1 MLQVGE
7 EKYTPELSRKYY
19 DKIITYQDDRRNS
32 QNFYRRLF
40 YMAKKENKYSEYGIA
55 TQAIHT
61 GTDYDAE
68 TGAVRRPLH
77 MANSYKLPD
86 DLSKVNY
93 SSTDLL
99 MYSRNG
105 NANQHWLEEKI
116 AALHEADDAIVLASG
131 VGALHA
137 LFWTLLKTGD
147 RVVYPKV
154 SYMAVYRMFHELFNN
169 KFGVETVMVDMTDLE
184 EVKAAITPGT
194 RLVHIETPD
203 NPTNGVTDIEAIV
216 KIAHENGALV
226 SVDNTF
232 ASPLNQKPLE
242 YGADFVVEA
251 LTKFINGHGDAQG
264 GAIISNDLETMDRI
278 RYEAQVNVGA
288 VISPFNAWQ
297 IFRGS
302 VTFPLRMQRI
312 NDSSQKIAEW
322 LEQRENVTFVSYPGL
337 PSNPGHELAKRQ
349 MKNGYGGVIS
359 FGINAD
365 DKAVERF
372 CAALKVVTFAV
383 SLGHDESLIFP
394 QPSYDE
400 RINLYPEKFRKG
412 FIRFSVGL
420 EEPEDIISD
429 LDQAFRSI
437 GL

>member
-1 MLQVGE
+1 
-7 EKYTPELSRKYY
+7 
-19 DKIITYQDDRRNS
+19 
-32 QNFYRRLF
+32 
-40 YMAKKENKYSEYGIA
+40 MAKKENPYKEYGVA

-61 GTDYDAE
+61 GTDYDE
-68 TGAVRRPLH
+68 GTGAVRRPLH

-86 DLSKVNY
+86 DLSQVNY

-99 MYSRNG
+99 MYARNG
-105 NANQHWLEEKI
+105 NPNQHWLEEKI
-116 AALHEADDAIVLASG
+116 AALHNADDAIVLASG

-154 SYMAVYRMFHELFNN
+154 SYMAVYRMFHELFNR
-169 KFGVETVMVDMTDLE
+169 KFGVETIMVDMTNLDA
-184 EVKAAITPGT
+184 VKAAITPGT

-203 NPTNGVTDIEAIV
+203 NPTNGVSNIAEIV
-216 KIAHENGALV
+216 KNAHANGALV

-232 ASPLNQKPLE
+232 ASPYNQKPLE

-264 GAIISNDLETMDRI
+264 GAIISNNLEAMDRI
-278 RYEAQVNVGA
+278 RYEAQVNVGS

-337 PSNPGHELAKRQ
+337 PSNSGHELAKKQ
-349 MKNGYGGVIS
+349 MQNGYGGVIS

-365 DKAVERF
+365 DKTVERF

-400 RINLYPEKFRKG
+400 RINLYPEKFRRG

-420 EEPEDIISD
+420 EEPEDIIFD
-429 LDQAFRSI
+429 LNRALESI

>member
-1 MLQVGE
+1 
-7 EKYTPELSRKYY
+7 
-19 DKIITYQDDRRNS
+19 
-32 QNFYRRLF
+32 
-40 YMAKKENKYSEYGIA
+40 MAKKENKFQGYGIS

-61 GTDYDAE
+61 GTDYDQE

-77 MANSYKLPD
+77 MANSFKLPD
-86 DLSKVNY
+86 DLSQVNY

-99 MYSRNG
+99 MYARNG
-105 NANQHWLEEKI
+105 NPNQHWLEEKI
-116 AALHEADDAIVLASG
+116 AALHGADDAIVLASG

-137 LFWTLLKTGD
+137 LFWTLLKSGD

-154 SYMAVYRMFHELFNN
+154 SYMAVYRMFHELFNR
-169 KFGVETVMVDMTDLE
+169 KFGVETIMVDMTNLE

-203 NPTNGVTDIEAIV
+203 NPTVGVTDIAAIA
-216 KIAHENGALV
+216 KIAHENGALL

-232 ASPLNQKPLE
+232 ASPLNQKPLSL
-242 YGADFVVEA
+242 GADFVVEA

-302 VTFPLRMQRI
+302 VTFPLRMRRI
-312 NDSSQKIAEW
+312 NESTQKIAEW
-322 LEQRENVTFVSYPGL
+322 LEKRENVTFVSYPGL
-337 PSNPGHELAKRQ
+337 PSHPGHDLAKRQ
-349 MKNGYGGVIS
+349 MQNGYGGVIS
-359 FGINAD
+359 FGVNAD
-365 DKAVERF
+365 DHTVERF

-400 RINLYPEKFRKG
+400 RILLYPEKFRKG

-420 EEPEDIISD
+420 EEPEDIIGD
-429 LDQAFRSI
+429 LDQALKKV

>member
-1 MLQVGE
+1 
-7 EKYTPELSRKYY
+7 
-19 DKIITYQDDRRNS
+19 
-32 QNFYRRLF
+32 
-40 YMAKKENKYSEYGIA
+40 MAKKENRFEGYDIT
-55 TQAIHT
+55 TQAVHT
-61 GTDYDAE
+61 GSGYDAE

-99 MYSRNG
+99 MYARNG
-105 NANQHWLEEKI
+105 NPNQHWLEEKV
-116 AALHEADDAIVLASG
+116 AALHEADDAIVLGSG
-131 VGALHA
+131 VAALHA
-137 LFWTLLKTGD
+137 LFWTLLKSGD

-154 SYMAVYRMFHELFNN
+154 SYMAVYRMFHELFNQ
-169 KFGVETVMVDMTDLE
+169 KFGVETVMVDMTDLDA
-184 EVKAAITPGT
+184 VRQAITPGT

-203 NPTNGVTDIEAIV
+203 NPTIGVTDIAAIAE
-216 KIAHENGALV
+216 IAHENGALL

-232 ASPLNQKPLE
+232 ASPYNQKPLQL
-242 YGADFVVEA
+242 GADFVVEA

-264 GAIISNDLETMDRI
+264 GAIISNDLATMDRI
-278 RYEAQVNVGA
+278 RYEAQVNVGS

-297 IFRGS
+297 IFRGC
-302 VTFPLRMQRI
+302 VTFPLRMERI
-312 NDSSQKIAEW
+312 NASTLKIAQW
-322 LEQRENVTFVSYPGL
+322 LETRSSVTFVSYPGL
-337 PSNPGHELAKRQ
+337 ESNPGHELAKKQ
-349 MKNGYGGVIS
+349 MTKGFGGVIS
-359 FGINAD
+359 FGLDTD
-365 DKAVERF
+365 DKTVERF

-400 RINLYPEKFRKG
+400 RIHLYPAQFQKG

-420 EEPEDIISD
+420 EDPEDIIQD
-429 LDQAFRSI
+429 LDQALCAV

>member
-1 MLQVGE
+1 
-7 EKYTPELSRKYY
+7 
-19 DKIITYQDDRRNS
+19 
-32 QNFYRRLF
+32 
-40 YMAKKENKYSEYGIA
+40 MAKKGNRFKDYDIT

-99 MYSRNG
+99 MYVRNG
-105 NANQHWLEEKI
+105 NANQHWLEEKV
-116 AALHEADDAIVLASG
+116 AALYGADDAIVLASG
-131 VGALHA
+131 VAALHA

-154 SYMAVYRMFHELFNN
+154 SYMAVYRMFHELFNK
-169 KFGVETVMVDMTDLE
+169 KFGVETVMVDMTDLDA
-184 EVKAAITPGT
+184 VRMAITPGT

-203 NPTNGVTDIEAIV
+203 NPTVGVTDIEAV
-216 KIAHENGALV
+216 AKIAHKNGAIV

-232 ASPLNQKPLE
+232 ASPYNQLPLE
-242 YGADFVVEA
+242 LGADFVVDA

-264 GAIISNDLETMDRI
+264 GAIISNDLAAMDRI
-278 RYEAQVNVGA
+278 RYEAQVNVGS

-297 IFRGS
+297 IFRGAI
-302 VTFPLRMQRI
+302 TFPLRMQRI
-312 NDSSQKIAEW
+312 NDSSLRIAHW
-322 LEQRENVTFVSYPGL
+322 LEQRKNVTFVSYPGL
-337 PSNPGHELAKRQ
+337 PSNRGHFTAKKQ

-359 FGINAD
+359 FGLNAD
-365 DKAVERF
+365 DKTVERF
-372 CAALKVVTFAV
+372 CAKLKVVTFAV

-400 RINLYPEKFRKG
+400 RIDLYPKHFKEG

-420 EEPEDIISD
+420 EEPKNIIED
-429 LDQAFRSI
+429 LDQALRAV

>member
-1 MLQVGE
+1 
-7 EKYTPELSRKYY
+7 
-19 DKIITYQDDRRNS
+19 
-32 QNFYRRLF
+32 
-40 YMAKKENKYSEYGIA
+40 MAKKENPYKEYGVA

-61 GTDYDAE
+61 GTDYDE
-68 TGAVRRPLH
+68 GTGAVRRPLH

-86 DLSKVNY
+86 DLSQVNY

-99 MYSRNG
+99 MYARNG
-105 NANQHWLEEKI
+105 NPNQHWLEEKI
-116 AALHEADDAIVLASG
+116 AALHNADDAIVLASG

-154 SYMAVYRMFHELFNN
+154 SYMAVYRMFHELFNK
-169 KFGVETVMVDMTDLE
+169 KFGVETIMVDMTNLDAVE
-184 EVKAAITPGT
+184 AAITPGT

-203 NPTNGVTDIEAIV
+203 NPTNGVSDIAEIV
-216 KIAHENGALV
+216 KIAHANGALV

-232 ASPLNQKPLE
+232 ASPYNQKPLE

-278 RYEAQVNVGA
+278 RYEAQVNVGS

-337 PSNPGHELAKRQ
+337 PSNSGHKLAKKQ
-349 MKNGYGGVIS
+349 MQNGYGGVIS

-400 RINLYPEKFRKG
+400 RINLYPEKFRRG

-429 LDQAFRSI
+429 LNQALKSI

>member
-1 MLQVGE
+1 
-7 EKYTPELSRKYY
+7 
-19 DKIITYQDDRRNS
+19 
-32 QNFYRRLF
+32 
-40 YMAKKENKYSEYGIA
+40 MAKKENRFKDYDIT

-86 DLSKVNY
+86 DLSQVNY

-99 MYSRNG
+99 MYARNG
-105 NANQHWLEEKI
+105 NANQHWLEEKV
-116 AALHEADDAIVLASG
+116 AALYGADDAIVLASG
-131 VGALHA
+131 VAALHA
-137 LFWTLLKTGD
+137 LFWTLLHSGD
-147 RVVYPKV
+147 RVVYPNV

-169 KFGVETVMVDMTDLE
+169 KFGVETVMVDMTDLDA
-184 EVKAAITPGT
+184 VRMAITPGT

-203 NPTNGVTDIEAIV
+203 NPTVGVTDIEAVV
-216 KIAHENGALV
+216 KIAHKNGAIV

-232 ASPLNQKPLE
+232 ASPYNQLPLE
-242 YGADFVVEA
+242 LGADFVVDA

-264 GAIISNDLETMDRI
+264 GAIISNDLAAMDRI
-278 RYEAQVNVGA
+278 RYEAQVNVGS

-297 IFRGS
+297 IFRGA

-312 NDSSQKIAEW
+312 NDSSLRIAHW
-322 LEQRENVTFVSYPGL
+322 PEQRKNVTFVSYPGL
-337 PSNPGHELAKRQ
+337 PSNRGHFTAKKQ

-359 FGINAD
+359 FGLNAD
-365 DKAVERF
+365 DKTVERF
-372 CAALKVVTFAV
+372 CAKLKVVTFAV

-400 RINLYPEKFRKG
+400 RIALYPKQFREG

-420 EEPEDIISD
+420 EEPEDIIED
-429 LDQAFRSI
+429 LDQALRAV

>member
-1 MLQVGE
+1 
-7 EKYTPELSRKYY
+7 
-19 DKIITYQDDRRNS
+19 
-32 QNFYRRLF
+32 
-40 YMAKKENKYSEYGIA
+40 MAKKDNAFKDYDVT
-55 TQAIHT
+55 TQAVHT
-61 GTDYDAE
+61 GTDYDME

-86 DLSKVNY
+86 DLSQVNY

-105 NANQHWLEEKI
+105 NPNQHWLEEKI
-116 AALHEADDAIVLASG
+116 AALHDADDAIVLASG

-137 LFWTLLKTGD
+137 LFWTLLQSGD
-147 RVVYPKV
+147 RVIYPKV
-154 SYMAVYRMFHELFNN
+154 SYMAVYRMFHELFNR
-169 KFGVETVMVDMTDLE
+169 KFGVETVMVDMTDLDA
-184 EVKAAITPGT
+184 VKAAITPGT

-203 NPTNGVTDIEAIV
+203 NPTVGVTDIAAIAE
-216 KIAHENGALV
+216 IAHQNGALL

-232 ASPLNQKPLE
+232 ASPYNQKPLAL
-242 YGADFVVEA
+242 GADFVVEA
-251 LTKFINGHGDAQG
+251 LTKFVNGHGDAQG

-278 RYEAQVNVGA
+278 RYEAQVNVGS

-312 NDSSQKIAEW
+312 NESSQKIAEW

-337 PSNPGHELAKRQ
+337 PSNPGYELAKKQ
-349 MKNGYGGVIS
+349 MTNGYGGVIS
-359 FGINAD
+359 FGVDTD
-365 DKAVERF
+365 DKTVEHF

-383 SLGHDESLIFP
+383 SLGHDESLVFP

-400 RINLYPEKFRKG
+400 RIMLYPEKFRRG

-420 EEPEDIISD
+420 EDPDDIIRD
-429 LDQAFRSI
+429 LDQALRAV

>member
-1 MLQVGE
+1 
-7 EKYTPELSRKYY
+7 
-19 DKIITYQDDRRNS
+19 
-32 QNFYRRLF
+32 
-40 YMAKKENKYSEYGIA
+40 MAKKEDNFRSYDIS
-55 TQAIHT
+55 TRAIHT
-61 GTDYDAE
+61 GNAYDNE

-77 MANSYKLPD
+77 MANSFKLPD

-105 NANQHWLEEKI
+105 NPNQQWLEQKV
-116 AALHEADDAIVLASG
+116 ASLHGADDAIVLGSG

-147 RVVYPKV
+147 HVIYPKV
-154 SYMAVYRMFHELFNN
+154 SYMAVYRLFHELFSG
-169 KFGVETVMVDMTDLE
+169 KFGVQTEMVDMTDLAAVE
-184 EVKAAITPGT
+184 QVVKDGT
-194 RLVHIETPD
+194 RLIHIETPD
-203 NPTNGVTDIEAIV
+203 NPVNGVTDISAIAE
-216 KIAHENGALV
+216 IAHAHGALL

-232 ASPLNQKPLE
+232 ASPYNQRPLE
-242 YGADFVVEA
+242 LGADFVIES

-264 GAIISNDLETMDRI
+264 GAIISNNLTEMDRI

-297 IFRGS
+297 IFRGAS
-302 VTFPLRMQRI
+302 TFPMRMQRI
-312 NDSSQKIAEW
+312 NDTSQQIAQW
-322 LEQRENVTFVSYPGL
+322 LEKRKGVTFVSYPGL
-337 PSNPGHELAKRQ
+337 KSNPGNTIAKKQ
-349 MKNGYGGVIS
+349 MQHGFGGVIS
-359 FGINAD
+359 FGLDVD
-365 DKAVERF
+365 DKTIERF
-372 CAALKVVTFAV
+372 CAALKIITFAV

-400 RINLYPEKFRKG
+400 RIALYPSQFQKG

-420 EEPEDIISD
+420 EEPTDLIAD
-429 LDQAFRSI
+429 LDQALKII

>member
-1 MLQVGE
+1 
-7 EKYTPELSRKYY
+7 
-19 DKIITYQDDRRNS
+19 
-32 QNFYRRLF
+32 
-40 YMAKKENKYSEYGIA
+40 MAKKENPYKGYGIA

-86 DLSKVNY
+86 DLSQVNY

-99 MYSRNG
+99 MYARNG
-105 NANQHWLEEKI
+105 NANQHWLEEKV
-116 AALHEADDAIVLASG
+116 AALHGADDAIVLASG

-137 LFWTLLKTGD
+137 LFWTLLKSGD

-154 SYMAVYRMFHELFNN
+154 SYMAVYRMFHELFNQ
-169 KFGVETVMVDMTDLE
+169 KFGVETVMVDMTDFE
-184 EVKAAITPGT
+184 AVKAAITPGT

-203 NPTNGVTDIEAIV
+203 NPTNGVTDIEAV
-216 KIAHENGALV
+216 AKIAHENGAVV

-232 ASPLNQKPLE
+232 ASPLNQRPLE

-251 LTKFINGHGDAQG
+251 LTKFVNGHGDAQG

-312 NDSSQKIAEW
+312 NESTQKIAEW
-322 LEQRENVTFVSYPGL
+322 LEARKNITFVSYPGL

-359 FGINAD
+359 FGVNAD
-365 DKAVERF
+365 DKEVERF
-372 CAALKVVTFAV
+372 CSALEVVTFAV
-383 SLGHDESLIFP
+383 SLGHDESLIVP
-394 QPSYDE
+394 QPSYVE
-400 RINLYPEKFRKG
+400 RIELYPEKFRSG

-420 EEPEDIISD
+420 EEPEDIIAD
-429 LDQAFRSI
+429 LDRALKRI

>member
-1 MLQVGE
+1 
-7 EKYTPELSRKYY
+7 
-19 DKIITYQDDRRNS
+19 
-32 QNFYRRLF
+32 
-40 YMAKKENKYSEYGIA
+40 MAKKENPYKEYGVA

-61 GTDYDAE
+61 GTDYDE
-68 TGAVRRPLH
+68 GTGAVRRPLH

-86 DLSKVNY
+86 DLSQVNY

-99 MYSRNG
+99 MYARNG
-105 NANQHWLEEKI
+105 NPNQHWLEEKI
-116 AALHEADDAIVLASG
+116 AALHNADDAIVLASG

-154 SYMAVYRMFHELFNN
+154 SYMAVYRMFHELFNK
-169 KFGVETVMVDMTDLE
+169 KFGVETIMVDMTNLDAVE
-184 EVKAAITPGT
+184 AAITPGT

-203 NPTNGVTDIEAIV
+203 NPTNGVSDIAEIV
-216 KIAHENGALV
+216 KIAHANGALV

-232 ASPLNQKPLE
+232 ASPYNQKPLE

-278 RYEAQVNVGA
+278 RYEAQVNVGS

-337 PSNPGHELAKRQ
+337 LSNSGHELAKKQ
-349 MKNGYGGVIS
+349 MQNGYGGVIS

-400 RINLYPEKFRKG
+400 RINLYPEKFRRG

-429 LDQAFRSI
+429 LNQALKSI

>member
-1 MLQVGE
+1 
-7 EKYTPELSRKYY
+7 
-19 DKIITYQDDRRNS
+19 
-32 QNFYRRLF
+32 
-40 YMAKKENKYSEYGIA
+40 MARKENRFKDYDIT

-61 GTDYDAE
+61 GTDYDKE

-86 DLSKVNY
+86 DLSQVNY

-99 MYSRNG
+99 MYARNG
-105 NANQHWLEEKI
+105 NPNQKWLEEKI
-116 AALHEADDAIVLASG
+116 AALHGADDAIVLASG
-131 VGALHA
+131 VAALHA
-137 LFWTLLKTGD
+137 LFWTLLKNGD
-147 RVVYPKV
+147 RVVYPNV
-154 SYMAVYRMFHELFNN
+154 SYMAVYRMFHELFPE
-169 KFGVETVMVDMTDLE
+169 KFGIDAVMVDMTDLDA
-184 EVKAAITPGT
+184 VKAAITPGT

-203 NPTNGVTDIEAIV
+203 NPTNRVTDIEALA
-216 KIAHENGALV
+216 KIAHENGAIL

-232 ASPLNQKPLE
+232 ASPYNQRPLDF
-242 YGADFVVEA
+242 GADFVVESV
-251 LTKFINGHGDAQG
+251 TKYINGHGDAQG
-264 GAIISNDLETMDRI
+264 GAIISNDLEEMDRI
-278 RYEAQVNVGA
+278 RYEAQVNVGS

-302 VTFPLRMQRI
+302 VTFPLRMERI
-312 NDSSQKIAEW
+312 NQSALKIAEW

-337 PSNPGHELAKRQ
+337 ESNASHDIANKQ
-349 MKNGYGGVIS
+349 MEHGFGGVIS
-359 FGINAD
+359 FGLNTD
-365 DKAVERF
+365 DKTVEKF

-400 RINLYPEKFRKG
+400 RIHLYPEQFRKG

-420 EEPEDIISD
+420 EDPQDIIGD
-429 LDQAFRSI
+429 LDQALRTV

>member
-1 MLQVGE
+1 
-7 EKYTPELSRKYY
+7 
-19 DKIITYQDDRRNS
+19 
-32 QNFYRRLF
+32 
-40 YMAKKENKYSEYGIA
+40 MAKKKNAYKEYGIA

-61 GTDYDAE
+61 GTDYDE
-68 TGAVRRPLH
+68 GTGAVRRPLH
-77 MANSYKLPD
+77 MANSYRLPD
-86 DLSKVNY
+86 DLSEVNY

-105 NANQHWLEEKI
+105 NPNQHWLEEKI
-116 AALHEADDAIVLASG
+116 AALHEADDAIVLGSG
-131 VGALHA
+131 VAALHA

-154 SYMAVYRMFHELFNN
+154 SYMAVYRMFHELFNQ
-169 KFGVETVMVDMTDLE
+169 KFGVETVMVDMTDIDA
-184 EVKAAITPGT
+184 VKAAITPGT

-203 NPTNGVTDIEAIV
+203 NPTNGVTDIAAV
-216 KIAHENGALV
+216 AKIAHDNGALL

-232 ASPLNQKPLE
+232 ASPYNQKPLE
-242 YGADFVVEA
+242 LGADFAVEA

-264 GAIISNDLETMDRI
+264 GAIISNDLGTMDRI
-278 RYEAQVNVGA
+278 RYEAQVNVGS

-312 NDSSQKIAEW
+312 NESSQIIAEW
-322 LEQRENVTFVSYPGL
+322 LEKQAFVTFVSYPGL
-337 PSNPGHELAKRQ
+337 ISNPGHELAKRQ

-359 FGINAD
+359 FGVNTN
-365 DKAVERF
+365 DKTVEQF

-420 EEPEDIISD
+420 EEPKDIIGD
-429 LDQAFRSI
+429 LEWAFHKV
-437 GL
+437 GLC

>member
-1 MLQVGE
+1 MSLVLFMTE
-7 EKYTPELSRKYY
+7 NLCTFVEKSNITLMTRKQ
-19 DKIITYQDDRRNS
+19 DKFRGFDITTR
-32 QNFYRRLF
+32 
-40 YMAKKENKYSEYGIA
+40 
-55 TQAIHT
+55 AIHT
-61 GTDYDAE
+61 GTDYDQE

-77 MANSYKLPD
+77 MANSFRLPD
-86 DLSKVNY
+86 DLSNVNY

-99 MYSRNG
+99 MYARNG
-105 NANQHWLEEKI
+105 NPNQHWLEEKI
-116 AALHEADDAIVLASG
+116 ASLHGADDAIVLASG

-137 LFWTLLKTGD
+137 LFWTLLNTGD
-147 RVVYPKV
+147 HVVYPQV
-154 SYMAVYRMFHELFNN
+154 SYMAVYRMFHELFNR
-169 KFGVETVMVDMTDLE
+169 KFGVQTDMVDMTNLDA
-184 EVKAAITPGT
+184 VKQAIRSGT

-203 NPTNGVTDIEAIV
+203 NPTCGVTDIAAIAE
-216 KIAHENGALV
+216 IAHQNGALL

-232 ASPLNQKPLE
+232 ASPLNQNPLDL
-242 YGADFVVEA
+242 GADFVVES

-264 GAIISNDLETMDRI
+264 GAILSNDLGAMDRI

-302 VTFPLRMQRI
+302 VTFPLRMDRI
-312 NDSSQKIAEW
+312 NKSSLAIAQW

-337 PSNPGHELAKRQ
+337 KSNPGYEIARKQ
-349 MKNGYGGVIS
+349 MKKGFGGVIS
-359 FGINAD
+359 FGVNAD
-365 DKAVERF
+365 DKRVERF

-400 RINLYPEKFRKG
+400 RINLYPEKFRRG

-420 EEPEDIISD
+420 EDPDDIILD
-429 LDQAFRSI
+429 LDQALKSVGI
-437 GL
+437 

>member
-1 MLQVGE
+1 
-7 EKYTPELSRKYY
+7 
-19 DKIITYQDDRRNS
+19 
-32 QNFYRRLF
+32 
-40 YMAKKENKYSEYGIA
+40 MAKKENKFKEYGIA
-55 TQAIHT
+55 TQAVHT
-61 GTDYDAE
+61 GTDYDEE

-86 DLSKVNY
+86 DLSQVNY

-105 NANQHWLEEKI
+105 SANQHWLEEKI
-116 AALHEADDAIVLASG
+116 AALHSAEDAIVLASG

-147 RVVYPKV
+147 RIVYPKV
-154 SYMAVYRMFHELFNN
+154 SYMAVYRMFHELFNR
-169 KFGVETVMVDMTDLE
+169 KFGVETVMVDMTDLDA
-184 EVKAAITPGT
+184 VRRAVTPGT

-203 NPTNGVTDIEAIV
+203 NPTVGVTDIAAVAE
-216 KIAHENGALV
+216 IAHANGALL

-232 ASPLNQKPLE
+232 ASPFNQKPLAL
-242 YGADFVVEA
+242 GADFVVEA

-312 NDSSQKIAEW
+312 NESSQKIAEW
-322 LEQRENVTFVSYPGL
+322 LERRENVTFVSYPGL
-337 PSNPGHELAKRQ
+337 TSNPGHTLAKRQ
-349 MKNGYGGVIS
+349 MQNGYGGVIS
-359 FGINAD
+359 FGVAAD
-365 DKAVERF
+365 DKTVERF

-400 RINLYPEKFRKG
+400 RIELYPKPFRKG

-420 EEPEDIISD
+420 EEPEDIIAD
-429 LDQAFRSI
+429 LDQALCAV

>member
-1 MLQVGE
+1 
-7 EKYTPELSRKYY
+7 
-19 DKIITYQDDRRNS
+19 
-32 QNFYRRLF
+32 
-40 YMAKKENKYSEYGIA
+40 MAKKENRFKDYDIT

-93 SSTDLL
+93 SSADLL
-99 MYSRNG
+99 MYARNG
-105 NANQHWLEEKI
+105 NANQHWLEEKV
-116 AALHEADDAIVLASG
+116 AALYGADDAIVLASG
-131 VGALHA
+131 VAALHA

-154 SYMAVYRMFHELFNN
+154 SYMAVYRMFHELFNI
-169 KFGVETVMVDMTDLE
+169 KFGVETVMVDMTDLDA
-184 EVKAAITPGT
+184 VRMAITPGT

-203 NPTNGVTDIEAIV
+203 NPTVGVTDIEAV
-216 KIAHENGALV
+216 AKIAHKNGAIV

-232 ASPLNQKPLE
+232 ASPYNQLPLE
-242 YGADFVVEA
+242 LGADFVVDA

-264 GAIISNDLETMDRI
+264 GAIISNDLAAMDRI
-278 RYEAQVNVGA
+278 RYEAQVNVGS

-297 IFRGS
+297 IFRGA

-312 NDSSQKIAEW
+312 NDSSLRIAHW
-322 LEQRENVTFVSYPGL
+322 LEQRKKVTFVSYPGL
-337 PSNPGHELAKRQ
+337 PSNRGHFTAKKQ

-359 FGINAD
+359 FGLNAD
-365 DKAVERF
+365 DKTVERF
-372 CAALKVVTFAV
+372 CAKLKVVTFAV

-400 RINLYPEKFRKG
+400 RIDLYPKQFREG

-420 EEPEDIISD
+420 EEPEDIIED
-429 LDQAFRSI
+429 LDQALRAV

>member
-1 MLQVGE
+1 MKE
-7 EKYTPELSRKYY
+7 RKETMAQKQNKFKQY
-19 DKIITYQDDRRNS
+19 DIT
-32 QNFYRRLF
+32 
-40 YMAKKENKYSEYGIA
+40 

-61 GTDYDAE
+61 GTDYDME

-99 MYSRNG
+99 MYARNG
-105 NANQHWLEEKI
+105 NPNQHWLEEKV
-116 AALHEADDAIVLASG
+116 AALHDAKDSIVLASG
-131 VGALHA
+131 VAALHA
-137 LFWTLLKTGD
+137 LFWTLLESGD
-147 RVVYPKV
+147 RVVYPNV
-154 SYMAVYRMFHELFNN
+154 SYMAVYRMFHELFNK
-169 KFGVETVMVDMTDLE
+169 KFHVDTVMVDMTDLE
-184 EVKAAITPGT
+184 AVKKAITPGT
-194 RLVHIETPD
+194 KLIHIETPD
-203 NPTNGVTDIEAIV
+203 NPTVGVTDIEAIA
-216 KIAHENGALV
+216 KIAHENGAIL

-232 ASPLNQKPLE
+232 ASPYNQRPLE
-242 YGADFVVEA
+242 LGADFVVEA
-251 LTKFINGHGDAQG
+251 LTKFVNGHGDAQG

-278 RYEAQVNVGA
+278 RYEAQVNVGS

-312 NDSSQKIAEW
+312 NDSTLKIATW
-322 LEQRENVTFVSYPGL
+322 LEQRENITFVAYPGL
-337 PSNPGHELAKRQ
+337 ESNKGYALAKKQ

-359 FGINAD
+359 FGVNTD
-365 DKAVERF
+365 DKTVEQF
-372 CAALKVVTFAV
+372 CAKLRVITFAV

-400 RINLYPEKFRKG
+400 RIMLYPEQFRKG
-412 FIRFSVGL
+412 FVRFSVGL
-420 EEPEDIISD
+420 EDPDDIIGD
-429 LDQAFRSI
+429 LDQALKAV

>member
-1 MLQVGE
+1 
-7 EKYTPELSRKYY
+7 
-19 DKIITYQDDRRNS
+19 
-32 QNFYRRLF
+32 
-40 YMAKKENKYSEYGIA
+40 MAKKENKFVEYDIT

-86 DLSKVNY
+86 DLSQVNY

-99 MYSRNG
+99 MYARNG
-105 NANQHWLEEKI
+105 NANQHWLEEKV
-116 AALHEADDAIVLASG
+116 AALYGAEDAIVLASG
-131 VGALHA
+131 VAALHA

-147 RVVYPKV
+147 RVVYPNV
-154 SYMAVYRMFHELFNN
+154 SYMAVYRMFHELFNE

-184 EVKAAITPGT
+184 AVKRAITPGT

-203 NPTNGVTDIEAIV
+203 NPTVGVTDIAAIAE
-216 KIAHENGALV
+216 ICHENGAIL

-232 ASPLNQKPLE
+232 ASPYNQRPLE
-242 YGADFVVEA
+242 LGADFVVDA
-251 LTKFINGHGDAQG
+251 LTKFVNGHGDAQG
-264 GAIISNDLETMDRI
+264 GAIISNNLEMMDRI
-278 RYEAQVNVGA
+278 RYEAQVNVGS

-302 VTFPLRMQRI
+302 VTFPLRMDRI
-312 NDSSQKIAEW
+312 NQSTLKIAQW
-322 LEQRENVTFVSYPGL
+322 LEQRENVTFVAYPGL
-337 PSNPGHELAKRQ
+337 KSNPGYEIAQKQ
-349 MKNGYGGVIS
+349 MKHGYGGVIS
-359 FGINAD
+359 FGVNTD
-365 DKAVERF
+365 DKTVERF

-400 RINLYPEKFRKG
+400 RIHLYPEKFRRG

-420 EEPEDIISD
+420 EDPEDIIRD
-429 LDQAFRSI
+429 LDQAMKAV

>member
-1 MLQVGE
+1 M
-7 EKYTPELSRKYY
+7 S
-19 DKIITYQDDRRNS
+19 
-32 QNFYRRLF
+32 
-40 YMAKKENKYSEYGIA
+40 KKENKFEGYDIS
-55 TQAIHT
+55 TQAVHS
-61 GTDYDAE
+61 GNDYDEE

-86 DLSKVNY
+86 DLSQVNY

-105 NANQHWLEEKI
+105 NANQHWLEEKV
-116 AALHEADDAIVLASG
+116 AALYHADDAIVLASG

-137 LFWTLLKTGD
+137 LFWTLLKSGD

-154 SYMAVYRMFHELFNN
+154 SYMAVYRLFHELFNR
-169 KFGVETVMVDMTDLE
+169 KFGVETVMADMTDIE
-184 EVKAAITPGT
+184 AVKKAITPET
-194 RLVHIETPD
+194 KLVHIETPD
-203 NPTNGVTDIEAIV
+203 NPTVGVTDIAAV
-216 KIAHENGALV
+216 AKIAHENGAVL

-232 ASPLNQKPLE
+232 ASPLNQRPLE
-242 YGADFVVEA
+242 LGADFVVDS

-278 RYEAQVNVGA
+278 RYEAQVNVGG

-302 VTFPLRMQRI
+302 VTFPLRMERI
-312 NDSSQKIAEW
+312 NQSSLRIAEW

-349 MKNGYGGVIS
+349 MENGFGGVIS
-359 FGINAD
+359 FGVSAD
-365 DKAVERF
+365 DKTVERF
-372 CAALKVVTFAV
+372 CVNLKVVTFAV

-400 RINLYPEKFRKG
+400 RINLYPEKFRNG

-420 EEPEDIISD
+420 ESPEDIIGD
-429 LDQAFRSI
+429 LDQALRSV